1 MAKCKW
7 CVDEI
12 CVNADCPMC
21 ADYCPVPNDEGV
33 CRYEDTHTKRK
44 RWGEVKT
51 VLYIIGVIAFF
62 VLAFSLSYWIFNAVV
77 NSDLSPFWK
86 WVFLH

>member
-1 MAKCKW
+1 MK
-7 CVDEI
+7 E
-12 CVNADCPMC
+12 
-21 ADYCPVPNDEGV
+21 
-33 CRYEDTHTKRK
+33 
-44 RWGEVKT
+44 

-62 VLAFSLSYWIFNAVV
+62 VLVLVLSYWIFNAVV